1 MSEES
6 KERDQIDE
14 ILDSSTSYS
23 TAVDQ
28 SRLFKTNISSQAEPS
43 HFHLA
48 AVENER
54 KNPTITA
61 ANAKLPTAEQQWVIK
76 DNIKMDNFKD
86 LVQDPAIE
94 YPFELDDF

>member
-1 MSEES
+1 MVKKDDLVEEES
-6 KERDQIDE
+6 KSERDQIDE
-14 ILDSSTSYS
+14 IVGSSKDYQ

-28 SRLFKTNISSQAEPS
+28 SRLFTTSSRLQAEPS

-48 AVENER
+48 AVANER

-61 ANAKLPTAEQQWVIK
+61 KNAGLPTSEQSWVIA

-86 LVQDPAIE
+86 LV
-94 YPFELDDF
+94 